1 MPNSF
6 LPPAPQYT
14 FYLSHLPLLGPILS
28 LLLPSSRLR
37 TTGATR
43 STSKNTPIAS
53 TSKTSLNAPTPS
65 RKRGVILVGDAYN
78 MRHPLTGGGMTIGL
92 HDALIL
98 SRLLGELAA
107 PKRRAPFASWPRI
120 NDVLRTWYW
129 QRKPLSST
137 IDILSVA
144 PYDLFGAEDA
154 NLDILRTGCFK
165 YFERGGRCVSDPV
178 GDLELGDL
186 IPSPLILMGH
196 FFAVAFYAIY
206 IMWRTPDANTG
217 KRGFVGNCA
226 KGVSVLHTACVVFL
240 PLLWTEVRCWAPG
253 ARCAAGRRGRGAL
266 LGAGGDRGR
275 LAPTDVLPP
284 CGGGGVCGAFVGVV
298 GDAGG
303 RRRWVCRR
311 CADVTT
317 GGGSRRNGGW

>member
-1 MPNSF
+1 
-6 LPPAPQYT
+6 
-14 FYLSHLPLLGPILS
+14 
-28 LLLPSSRLR
+28 
-37 TTGATR
+37 
-43 STSKNTPIAS
+43 
-53 TSKTSLNAPTPS
+53 
-65 RKRGVILVGDAYN
+65 
-78 MRHPLTGGGMTIGL
+78 MRHPLTGGSMTVGL

-98 SRLLGELAA
+98 SRLLGIWRRR
-107 PKRRAPFASWPRI
+107 KVRRAPFASWPRI
-120 NDVLRTWYW
+120 NVVFRTWYW

-137 IDILSVA
+137 INILSVA
-144 PYDLFGAEDA
+144 LYDLFGAEDA

-178 GDLELGDL
+178 GILSGL

-206 IMWRTPDANTG
+206 IMSRTPDANTG
-217 KRGFVGNCA
+217 KMRGFVGNCA

-240 PLLWTEVRCWAPG
+240 PCSGP
-253 ARCAAGRRGRGAL
+253 RCAAGRRGRGAL

-303 RRRWVCRR
+303 
-311 CADVTT
+311 
-317 GGGSRRNGGW
+317 GGDGCVDGARM